1 MRVLFLGTPDF
12 ARTFLQALADNRA
25 RLGLELAGVVTQP
38 DRRSGR
44 GRKLSPPPVKVA
56 ARQLEL
62 PIFQCARIR
71 GNAEA
76 REFLRQVRPDVM
88 VVVAFGQILPREFF
102 DWPPFGSL
110 NVHTSLLPRYRGAAP
125 VVHAIL
131 NGEQETGVTVMKLDE
146 GMDTGDVLAQ
156 AATPIGP
163 DVTSGELEWQL
174 SRQGVDL
181 LLETLPAYLS
191 GELQGRPQDHQRAT
205 LAPLIRKADA
215 RIDWTRPARRIHDQI
230 RAFNPRPGAFTR
242 FRGERLKIW
251 RSRDS
256 QPSGFP
262 VLSGRI
268 RTTGQG
274 AILVGCGEG
283 SSLEIVELQSA
294 NRGRLRARDFAN
306 GMKLRSGELLGAG
319 G

>member
-1 MRVLFLGTPDF
+1 M
-12 ARTFLQALADNRA
+12 
-25 RLGLELAGVVTQP
+25 
-38 DRRSGR
+38 
-44 GRKLSPPPVKVA
+44 
-56 ARQLEL
+56 
-62 PIFQCARIR
+62 
-71 GNAEA
+71 
-76 REFLRQVRPDVM
+76 
-88 VVVAFGQILPREFF
+88 
-102 DWPPFGSL
+102 
-110 NVHTSLLPRYRGAAP
+110 
-125 VVHAIL
+125 VHAIL

-156 AATPIGP
+156 ATTPIAP
-163 DVTSGELEWQL
+163 DVTSGELERQL

-191 GELQGRPQDHQRAT
+191 GKLQCRPQDHQRAT
-205 LAPLIRKADA
+205 LAPLIRKEDA

-251 RSRDS
+251 RSRDP